1 MRTIQ
6 FKVAAATAALAFLM
20 AGSVVAQTPS
30 EVKVQA
36 TRDVNAKVGGHSY
49 TGIPIVDLSVT
60 YGVSLAGLDLST
72 NSGAN
77 EAAKRVSDA
86 AMAAC
91 KEIGVKYRDAT
102 PSEAECAKA
111 ASDKAMIQ
119 VHEMVA
125 SAEKARSQG

>member
-1 MRTIQ
+1 MSIVH
-6 FKVAAATAALAFLM
+6 FKVAAATAAFALLVSSA
-20 AGSVVAQTPS
+20 VAQSTT

-36 TRDVNAKVGGHSY
+36 TRDVHAKVTGHSY
-49 TGIPIVDLSVT
+49 TGVPIVDLSLT

-72 NSGAN
+72 SSGAN

-86 AMAAC
+86 AVAAC
-91 KEIGVKYRDAT
+91 KEIGRQYQDAT

-125 SAEKARSQG
+125 SAEKARPRG

>member
-1 MRTIQ
+1 MNTVH
-6 FKVAAATAALAFLM
+6 FKVAAATAALAFM
-20 AGSVVAQTPS
+20 AGSVMAQSAS
-30 EVKVQA
+30 EVNVQA
-36 TRDVNAKVGGHSY
+36 TRNVNTKVVGHSSS
-49 TGIPIVDLSVT
+49 GVPIVNLSLT

-91 KEIGVKYRDAT
+91 KEISLKYRDAT
-102 PSEAECAKA
+102 PSDSECAKA

-119 VHEMVA
+119 VREMVA
-125 SAEKARSQG
+125 SAQKARPQG

>member
-1 MRTIQ
+1 MSTVQ
-6 FKVAAATAALAFLM
+6 LKVAAATAALALM
-20 AGSVVAQTPS
+20 AGGAMAQGTP

-36 TRDVNAKVGGHSY
+36 TRDVTAKVAGHTTS
-49 TGIPIVDLSVT
+49 GVPILDLSLT

-72 NSGAN
+72 SSGAN
-77 EAAKRVSDA
+77 EAAKRVNDA
-86 AMAAC
+86 ALAAC
-91 KEIGVKYRDAT
+91 KEIGRKYRDAT
-102 PSEAECAKA
+102 PSDTECAKA

>member
-1 MRTIQ
+1 MSIVH
-6 FKVAAATAALAFLM
+6 FKVAAATAALALA
-20 AGSVVAQTPS
+20 AGSAVAQSTQ

-36 TRDVNAKVGGHSY
+36 TRDVHAKVTGHSY
-49 TGIPIVDLSVT
+49 TGIPIVDLSLT
-60 YGVSLAGLDLST
+60 YGVSLADLDLST

-86 AMAAC
+86 ALAAC
-91 KEIGVKYRDAT
+91 KEIGRQYRDAT

-111 ASDKAMIQ
+111 ASDKAMIR

-125 SAEKARSQG
+125 SAEKGRSQG